1 MFTKDEKLIDK
12 IDSNDWVNSLKAEI
26 EEIEN
31 VSQ

>member
-31 VSQ
+31 VS